1 MRNFEDEI
9 IFLLEL
15 IAGSIFIITLTI
27 LLAKYGLWLIKILNI
42 L

>member
-1 MRNFEDEI
+1 MNFKEIALGMLEI
-9 IFLLEL
+9 IGLTLF
-15 IAGSIFIITLTI
+15 AVTLTI